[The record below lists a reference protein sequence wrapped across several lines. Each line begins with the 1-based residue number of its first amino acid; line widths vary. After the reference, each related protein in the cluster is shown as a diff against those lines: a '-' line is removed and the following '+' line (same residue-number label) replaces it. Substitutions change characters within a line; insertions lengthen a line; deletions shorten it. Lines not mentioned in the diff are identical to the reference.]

1 MDSPNTEALPLQLP
15 SEIEQAF
22 RQANAYLLKK
32 YDGIAPSV
40 EELII
45 FYLSSVAPHE
55 IVVNLERQVLQVSG
69 KSLPDHEDHL
79 VQTYLDMEHY
89 ANHNP

>member
-1 MDSPNTEALPLQLP
+1 MDSANAEALPLQLP
-15 SEIEQAF
+15 AEIEQTF
-22 RQANAYLLKK
+22 KRANAYLLKK
-32 YDGIAPSV
+32 YDGVAPSV

-45 FYLSSVAPHE
+45 FYLASVEPHE

-89 ANHNP
+89 ANHHP

>member
-1 MDSPNTEALPLQLP
+1 MDPSKTDTPPLQLP
-15 SEIEQAF
+15 PEVEQTF
-22 RQANAYLLKK
+22 KRANSYLLKK
-32 YDGIAPSV
+32 YDGVAPSV

-45 FYLSSVAPHE
+45 FYLASVEAHE
-55 IVVNLERQVLQVSG
+55 VVVNLERQVLQVSG
-69 KSLPDHEDHL
+69 KSLLEHEDHL

>member
-1 MDSPNTEALPLQLP
+1 MDPSKTETPTLQLP
-15 SEIEQAF
+15 PEVEQTF
-22 RQANAYLLKK
+22 KRANAYLLKK
-32 YDGIAPSV
+32 YDGVAPSV

-45 FYLSSVAPHE
+45 FYLASVEAHE
-55 IVVNLERQVLQVSG
+55 VVVNLERQVLQVSG
-69 KSLPDHEDHL
+69 KSLPEHEDHL